1 MFVDVGFESSEKPS
15 MFERME
21 GIEMDFREELGTAFK
36 SDDRDEADVED
47 VDEDEAE
54 EEDDDDV
61 CWADPPPR

>member
-1 MFVDVGFESSEKPS
+1 